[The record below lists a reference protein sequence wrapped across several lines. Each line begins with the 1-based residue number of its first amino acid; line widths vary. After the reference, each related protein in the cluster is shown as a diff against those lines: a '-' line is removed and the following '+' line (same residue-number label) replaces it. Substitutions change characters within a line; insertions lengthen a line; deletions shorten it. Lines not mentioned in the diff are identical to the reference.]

1 MKKINLFAATAL
13 SVVMAT
19 GASAATIGYLS
30 SNFDDN
36 FLTLMREAA
45 KVHTEERGHTFQIED
60 AREDV
65 GTQLS
70 QVQNFIASG
79 VDALVVTA
87 VSAAA
92 TPQMTKMANAAG
104 IPIVYVN
111 RMPSDSASLGGT
123 STFVGSNETWSGTLA
138 AFELCNLA
146 GGTGTAV
153 MLQGI
158 LSNEAAV
165 TRSKDF
171 EEVLGLSMCNGIKL
185 EAVEV
190 GSWQRSKGNDIV
202 SNWLSSGMKIDIVF
216 ANNDEMGLG
225 AVQAFKNAGISMDD
239 VLIGSVDATADAL
252 ASMKAGDLD
261 VTVFQNA
268 AGQATGGIDAAIA
281 AINGE
286 SLPNSVTI
294 PFELVT
300 PANMAEY
307 MGAN

>member
-19 GASAATIGYLS
+19 GANAATIGYLS

-138 AFELCNLA
+138 AFEL
-146 GGTGTAV
+146 
-153 MLQGI
+153 
-158 LSNEAAV
+158 
-165 TRSKDF
+165 
-171 EEVLGLSMCNGIKL
+171 
-185 EAVEV
+185 
-190 GSWQRSKGNDIV
+190 
-202 SNWLSSGMKIDIVF
+202 
-216 ANNDEMGLG
+216 
-225 AVQAFKNAGISMDD
+225 
-239 VLIGSVDATADAL
+239 
-252 ASMKAGDLD
+252 
-261 VTVFQNA
+261 
-268 AGQATGGIDAAIA
+268 
-281 AINGE
+281 
-286 SLPNSVTI
+286 
-294 PFELVT
+294 
-300 PANMAEY
+300 
-307 MGAN
+307 

>member
-1 MKKINLFAATAL
+1 
-13 SVVMAT
+13 
-19 GASAATIGYLS
+19 
-30 SNFDDN
+30 
-36 FLTLMREAA
+36 
-45 KVHTEERGHTFQIED
+45 
-60 AREDV
+60 
-65 GTQLS
+65 
-70 QVQNFIASG
+70 
-79 VDALVVTA
+79 
-87 VSAAA
+87 
-92 TPQMTKMANAAG
+92 MTKMANAAG

-111 RMPSDSASLGGT
+111 RMPADSASLGGT

-146 GGTGTAV
+146 GGAGNAV

-158 LSNEAAV
+158 LSNEAAI

-171 EEVLGLSMCNGIKL
+171 EEVLALSMCNGITL

-202 SNWLSSGMKIDIVF
+202 SNWLSSGMEIDIVF

-252 ASMKAGDLD
+252 ASMAAGELD

-286 SLPNSVTI
+286 SLPNSITI

-300 PANMAEY
+300 PDNMADY

>member
-1 MKKINLFAATAL
+1 MKKVNLFAATAL
-13 SVVMAT
+13 SMAMAT
-19 GASAATIGYLS
+19 GANAATIGYLS

-45 KVHTEERGHTFQIED
+45 KEHTEALGHTFQIED

-65 GTQLS
+65 GMQLS
-70 QVQNFIASG
+70 QIQNFIASG

-92 TPQMTKMANAAG
+92 TPQITKMANAAN
-104 IPIVYVN
+104 IPLVYVN
-111 RMPSDSASLGGT
+111 RMPVDAADLGGT
-123 STFVGSNETWSGTLA
+123 TTFVGSDETWSGTLA
-138 AFELCNLA
+138 AFELCNQA
-146 GGTGTAV
+146 AGTGTAV

-171 EEVLGLSMCNGIKL
+171 EEVLGLSMCKGIKL

-190 GSWQRSKGNDIV
+190 GSWQRAKGNDIV
-202 SNWLSSGMKIDIVF
+202 SNWLSSGMQIDIVF

-225 AVQAFKNAGISMDD
+225 AIQALKNAGIDMDD
-239 VLIGSVDATADAL
+239 VLVGSVDATADAL
-252 ASMKAGDLD
+252 VAMKAGDLD

-286 SLPNSVTI
+286 SLPNWLNI

-300 PANMAEY
+300 PANMADY

>member
-19 GASAATIGYLS
+19 GANAATIGYLS

-171 EEVLGLSMCNGIKL
+171 EEVLGH
-185 EAVEV
+185 
-190 GSWQRSKGNDIV
+190 R
-202 SNWLSSGMKIDIVF
+202 
-216 ANNDEMGLG
+216 
-225 AVQAFKNAGISMDD
+225 
-239 VLIGSVDATADAL
+239 
-252 ASMKAGDLD
+252 
-261 VTVFQNA
+261 
-268 AGQATGGIDAAIA
+268 
-281 AINGE
+281 
-286 SLPNSVTI
+286 
-294 PFELVT
+294 
-300 PANMAEY
+300 
-307 MGAN
+307 